1 MESFNDFYDYDI
13 ESPRSSEIKTA
24 AIENSIRNSLLV
36 NNEVSKNYI
45 INNFCLKILFGVLVL
60 GIISTVILIIM
71 KKLP

>member
-36 NNEVSKNYI
+36 NSEVSKNYI

>member
-1 MESFNDFYDYDI
+1 MNSLNEFYDYDI

-36 NNEVSKNYI
+36 NNEVSKDYS
-45 INNFCLKILFGVLVL
+45 INSFFVKILIWFLVL
-60 GIISTVILIIM
+60 GIISIVVLLVM